1 MIPGENGIR
10 GLALVCL
17 LSLGYPASAW
27 FGVAA
32 LTALGATILLCG
44 VEALRLRR
52 VEVTALRA
60 PSQVFSLGTKASLAL
75 RLKSSS
81 PRLVTG
87 RLRQTLPPLFA
98 EPAAEN
104 QLRLSPGEVARV
116 EWPVVPRMRGRASL
130 VSPVAAIT
138 EFGFVERKVEV
149 QASASEIRVAPSL
162 KDLRRVSGD
171 LERFVLR
178 GFGARAAARLGKG
191 RDFDRL
197 RDYVPGDDMRDIAWK
212 VSARRS
218 RLTVREYRLDRSQE
232 IVICV
237 DRGLRM
243 STRVGS
249 LSRLDH
255 AVHAALLLAYACQRM
270 EDNTS
275 AVSFA
280 AQARIEASSG
290 RGNTQLRRM
299 LQFAV
304 GAAETN
310 EASDYLALAAHLRAR
325 IRHRSLIVILT
336 SLPDADSESLLRGLK
351 LLAPQHLPLL
361 IVLQDLSLEAAAS
374 SVPES
379 REALYKALA
388 ARDLVNRRREILQ
401 EARARGAMVVETT
414 PSDAGFAAINAYLE
428 VKRRQSL

>member
-1 MIPGENGIR
+1 MIPGQNGVR

-32 LTALGATILLCG
+32 VAVLGATLLLAG
-44 VEALRLRR
+44 LEAFRLRDI
-52 VEVTALRA
+52 EVTADRA
-60 PSQVFSLGTKASLAL
+60 PSLVLSLGSSASLAL
-75 RLKSSS
+75 NLKSGSTRPVS
-81 PRLVTG
+81 A
-87 RLRQTLPPLFA
+87 RLRQILPPLFA
-98 EPAAEN
+98 EPSAESSV
-104 QLRLSPGEVARV
+104 RLSPGSSARV
-116 EWPVVPRMRGRASL
+116 EWPVFPRMRGRASL
-130 VSPVAAIT
+130 ENPVAAIT
-138 EFGFVERKVEV
+138 ELGFLEKTMEV
-149 QASASEIRVAPSL
+149 RASPSEIRVAPNL
-162 KDLRRVSGD
+162 KDIRRVSGD

-255 AVHAALLLAYACQRM
+255 AVQAALLLAYACHRM

-280 AQARIEASSG
+280 AQTRIEAASG
-290 RGNTQLRRM
+290 RGSTQLRRM

-304 GAAETN
+304 GASETN
-310 EASDYLALAAHLRAR
+310 EPSDYLALAAHLRAR
-325 IRHRSLIVILT
+325 IRHRSLMVILT

-351 LLAPQHLPLL
+351 LLSPQHLPLL
-361 IVLQDLSLEAAAS
+361 IVLQDLPLEAAAS
-374 SVPES
+374 GVPES
-379 REALYKALA
+379 KEALFKTLA
-388 ARDLVNRRREILQ
+388 ARDMVNRRREILR
-401 EARARGAMVVETT
+401 EARSRGAMVVETT

-428 VKRRQSL
+428 VKRRQTL

>member
-1 MIPGENGIR
+1 MKN
-10 GLALVCL
+10 LV
-17 LSLGYPASAW
+17 
-27 FGVAA
+27 
-32 LTALGATILLCG
+32 
-44 VEALRLRR
+44 
-52 VEVTALRA
+52 
-60 PSQVFSLGTKASLAL
+60 
-75 RLKSSS
+75 
-81 PRLVTG
+81 
-87 RLRQTLPPLFA
+87 
-98 EPAAEN
+98 
-104 QLRLSPGEVARV
+104 
-116 EWPVVPRMRGRASL
+116 
-130 VSPVAAIT
+130 
-138 EFGFVERKVEV
+138 
-149 QASASEIRVAPSL
+149 
-162 KDLRRVSGD
+162 
-171 LERFVLR
+171 
-178 GFGARAAARLGKG
+178 
-191 RDFDRL
+191 
-197 RDYVPGDDMRDIAWK
+197 
-212 VSARRS
+212 
-218 RLTVREYRLDRSQE
+218 
-232 IVICV
+232 
-237 DRGLRM
+237 
-243 STRVGS
+243 
-249 LSRLDH
+249 
-255 AVHAALLLAYACQRM
+255 AALLLAYACQRM

-351 LLAPQHLPLL
+351 LLSPQHLPLL